1 MNTVA
6 ARYDLLLGVM
16 SERTKKRTKMSGQG
30 RRDLKH
36 YERPFGQKALEQ

>member
-16 SERTKKRTKMSGQG
+16 SETKVSGQG